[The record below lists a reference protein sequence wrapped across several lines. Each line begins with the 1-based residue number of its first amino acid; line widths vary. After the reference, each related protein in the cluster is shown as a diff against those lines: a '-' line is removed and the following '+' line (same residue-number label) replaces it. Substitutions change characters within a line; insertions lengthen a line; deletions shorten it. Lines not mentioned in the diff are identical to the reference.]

1 MRKIKKL
8 KEEYKVTI
16 IYLFTT
22 LVWIYFSDNLLM
34 LIAENIEQYNQL
46 QTYKG
51 ILFVIITAG
60 IFFGF
65 MKKYIGSL
73 REQKNELRT
82 KSKELK
88 SYNKKMVELNEE
100 INESFNEIKDLNER
114 FLKMVDLFSNTNYLN
129 HYSEDEFMQDI
140 LKTAIEV
147 VKEAD
152 YGTVYKYKDGKVKF
166 IDSVGYNLES
176 LQQIDISAEAFF
188 NKNGSIE
195 RMSFEDIN
203 DKKAKYMDAASYNNF
218 QKEAKKIKEN
228 ICFDLE
234 IKGKKKG
241 GLSLDIAKESSQ
253 RFNKNSEKIFRVF
266 YNITSIFYNL
276 EEYNYLQNSFTK
288 ELIASIINILEMYD
302 YYTRGHSENVAR
314 LALLT
319 AEEMGLSDQEVLDT
333 YWAGM
338 VHDIGK
344 LLVPVQ
350 ILNKTEKL
358 NDVEYELIKKHP
370 VWSSKALADS
380 QTLEHISEYVLYHHE
395 RWDGNGYPEGL
406 KGDEIPLISQI
417 IAVADAWD
425 AMTSDRSYR
434 DALSRK
440 KACQEIK
447 KNRGKQFAPEV
458 VDNFVHLLESN
469 KLDLEERAAARF
481 NKLEKL
487 TQEESREDYFKKL
500 FEKSKEGT
508 VILDEQFAV
517 INANQTFR
525 EMFGF
530 ENDEII
536 GEELKN
542 MLSPAEKKEEMEKHI
557 EELKQG
563 KEIVVNT
570 YRRRKDGER
579 ITVNVQAFPIS
590 IKENEI
596 KYYVI
601 YSDISELEKAK
612 RKYDSYRN
620 RYRTL
625 FENESTVMLIIDP
638 ENGSIVDA
646 NPAAVDFY
654 GWSKEELTSM
664 QITEINQLSQSEV
677 KEEMERAKRENK
689 KHFNF
694 KHRVADGKIKDVEV
708 YSQPIDF
715 DEDTF
720 LYSIIYEK
728 NNVGTGY
735 QQY

>member
-1 MRKIKKL
+1 VSRIRKL
-8 KEEYKVTI
+8 KEEYKITI
-16 IYLFTT
+16 IYLFVA
-22 LVWIYFSDNLLM
+22 LAWIYFSDDLLM
-34 LIAENIEQYNQL
+34 LMTEDIEQYNQL

-51 ILFVIITAG
+51 TFFVIITAG
-60 IFFGF
+60 IFFGLI
-65 MKKYIGSL
+65 KKYIGNL
-73 REQKNELRT
+73 REQKDELIDKT
-82 KSKELK
+82 KKLS
-88 SYNKKMVELNEE
+88 SYNKQMSEMNEE
-100 INESFNEIKDLNER
+100 IDESLTEIKDLNDR
-114 FLKMVDLFSNTNYLN
+114 FIKMVNLFSKTDYLD

-152 YGTVYKYKDGKVKF
+152 YGTVYKYEDGKVKF
-166 IDSVGYNLES
+166 IDSIGYDLAE
-176 LQQIDISAEAFF
+176 LQKIDISAEAFY

-195 RMSFEDIN
+195 LMSFEDIK
-203 DKKAKYMDAASYNNF
+203 DKNEKYMDTESYKKF
-218 QKEAKKIKEN
+218 QKEANKIKEN

-241 GLSLDIAKESSQ
+241 GLSLDISTESNQS
-253 RFNKNSEKIFRVF
+253 FNKNSEKIFRVF

-370 VWSSKALADS
+370 VWSSRAFADS

-440 KACQEIK
+440 KACQEIRG
-447 KNRGKQFAPEV
+447 NRGKQFAPEV
-458 VDNFVHLLESN
+458 VDNFVHLLENN

-481 NKLEKL
+481 DKLEKL
-487 TQEESREDYFKKL
+487 IQEESREDYFKKL

-508 VILDEQFAV
+508 VILDNNFAV
-517 INANQTFR
+517 INANQRFR

-530 ENDEII
+530 ESDEII

-542 MLSPAEKKEEMEKHI
+542 LLSPAEKKEEIEKHI

-563 KEIVVNT
+563 EEIVVNT

-579 ITVNVQAFPIS
+579 ITVNVQAFPVS
-590 IKENEI
+590 IKENELN
-596 KYYVI
+596 YYVI
-601 YSDISELEKAK
+601 YSDITELEKAK

-620 RYRTL
+620 RYQAL

-638 ENGSIVDA
+638 EDGSIIDA
-646 NPAAVDFY
+646 NPAASNFY
-654 GWSKEELTSM
+654 GWSKEELKSM
-664 QITEINQLSQSEV
+664 YISEINQLSQSEV
-677 KEEMERAKRENK
+677 KEEMERARRENK

-694 KHRVADGKIKDVEV
+694 RHRVADGEIKDVEV

-715 DEDTF
+715 GEEIF
-720 LYSIIYEK
+720 LYSIIHEK
-728 NNVGTGY
+728 NNVSTRY
-735 QQY
+735 Q